1 MYLPKL
7 LKQAEEWAIKDRM
20 NYKEVYEVIEQFCVD
35 KGALLGEVGVGYW
48 RAEVEKEAVLPRQF
62 YVYDIYVEECWDS
75 VKELADLV
83 KKALEGKPTNYVE
96 YKEDIRKQAY
106 TLMVDYRIAAR
117 VFELKKYKDI
127 DILKVIKPIMV
138 KSRYLSPPRDLM
150 VISAEVQ
157 LMEIY
162 RSLCNPKKAG
172 DWEQFAEVEKEL
184 YTIFKKGR
192 QEKQADVDPKVLA
205 ELLGDEKVGGKGQ
218 ERGRSKGSELS
229 REERQKV
236 TKQLMKWCSERDMVV
251 VGEQAFN
258 LIFETTYDGKLQ
270 VIGTPILGEI
280 EKVVSKTIGRP
291 LALAAYVREL
301 KVIGDM
307 RLRRTTIKVKDT
319 NREIMDF
326 FNSHEYDLVP
336 YNLIEKGSVMYKV
349 GNPFVLIRV
358 FLFDFWIIR
367 WIKEMSLIDERF
379 TEEKIKRLV
388 SLIITVRDV
397 WNYRKVFIRS
407 NAILSAFQASRYIGI
422 YYPEAIA
429 VKIRNLQKKLER
441 DAERKKGGET
451 VYSSSDTASSITG
464 FSGAVSM

>member
-7 LKQAEEWAIKDRM
+7 LQQAEKWAIKDRM
-20 NYKEVYEVIEQFCVD
+20 NYREVYEVIERFVVD

-48 RAEVEKEAVLPRQF
+48 RAEVEKEEVLPRQF
-62 YVYDIYVEECWDS
+62 YVYDIYVEESWDS
-75 VKELADLV
+75 VKELAELL
-83 KKALEGKPTNYVE
+83 KKALADRPEINYVE

-117 VFELKKYKDI
+117 VYELKKYKDI

-138 KSRYLSPPRDLM
+138 KSRYLPEPQDLM

-172 DWEQFAEVEKEL
+172 DWEQLVDVEKEL
-184 YTIFKKGR
+184 YTIFKEGR
-192 QEKQADVDPKVLA
+192 SEKQVEIDKKVLA
-205 ELLGDEKVGGKGQ
+205 DLLGDEFKTGGAGRGKG
-218 ERGRSKGSELS
+218 SDLT
-229 REERQKV
+229 REEKQKI
-236 TKQLMKWCSERDMVV
+236 TSKLMRWCSERDMVI

-258 LIFETTYDGKLQ
+258 LIFETSYDGKLQ
-270 VIGTPILGEI
+270 VIGTPILEEI

-326 FNSHEYDLVP
+326 FNSHEYDLIP
-336 YNLIEKGSVMYKV
+336 YNLVEKKEALFKV

-379 TEEKIKRLV
+379 AEEKIKRLV
-388 SLIITVRDV
+388 SLIITIRDI

-407 NAILSAFQASRYIGI
+407 NSILSTFQASHYIGV

-429 VKIRNLQKKLER
+429 VKIRNLQKMLER
-441 DAERKKGGET
+441 RGGDD
-451 VYSSSDTASSITG
+451 YSSSD
-464 FSGAVSM
+464 

>member
-7 LKQAEEWAIKDRM
+7 LRQAEEWAIKDRM
-20 NYKEVYEVIEQFCVD
+20 NYKVVYSVIEQFIVD
-35 KGALLGEVGVGYW
+35 KGALMGEVGVGYW
-48 RAEVEKEAVLPRQF
+48 EAEEEKLEVLPRQF
-62 YVYDIYVEECWDS
+62 YVYDIYVEECWEA
-75 VKELADLV
+75 VKELAELL
-83 KKALEGKPTNYVE
+83 KKALADRPDINYVE
-96 YKEDIRKQAY
+96 YKEDIRAQAY

-117 VFELKKYKDI
+117 VYELKKYKDI
-127 DILKVIKPIMV
+127 DILKVINPIIV
-138 KSRYLSPPRDLM
+138 KSRYLPEQKDLM
-150 VISAEVQ
+150 VMSSEVQ
-157 LMEIY
+157 LMEVY

-172 DWEQFAEVEKEL
+172 DWEQFVEVEKEL
-184 YTIFKKGR
+184 YTIFKQSR
-192 QEKQADVDPKVLA
+192 AEKQVDVDPKVLA
-205 ELLGDEKVGGKGQ
+205 ELLVGGKGQ
-218 ERGRSKGSELS
+218 EQRGRSKGSDLT
-229 REERQKV
+229 REEKQKI
-236 TKQLMKWCSERDMVV
+236 TTQLMKWCSERDMVV

-270 VIGTPILGEI
+270 VIGTPILEEI
-280 EKVVSKTIGRP
+280 EKIVTKTIGRP

-326 FNSHEYDLVP
+326 FNSHDYDLVP
-336 YNLIEKGSVMYKV
+336 YNLIEKGETLYKV

-379 TEEKIKRLV
+379 AEEKIKRLV
-388 SLIITVRDV
+388 SLIITIRDI

-407 NAILSAFQASRYIGI
+407 NAALSAFQVSRYIGV

-441 DAERKKGGET
+441 DARKGGDD
-451 VYSSSDTASSITG
+451 YSSSDSEQSL
-464 FSGAVSM
+464 SE